1 MELHKFKRLI
11 YSSISILLYTFIMLA
26 SFHIMYEFDSNINN
40 ITDIFN
46 QYISRFF
53 YLCLIIFLEFTVL
66 VFIESMFFKEKTHSI
81 IRFLVTF
88 KNHKEKWIF
97 HSELGPFLIMITKKR
112 ITIFKQNYL
121 TLIEIEK
128 IENIGDVKLTIIQI
142 KDILDIHFINV
153 IETIKNNSN
162 QRLNSLDEW
171 DGYLDTQTRIDNK
184 INKLLKWC
192 Q

>member
-1 MELHKFKRLI
+1 
-11 YSSISILLYTFIMLA
+11 
-26 SFHIMYEFDSNINN
+26 
-40 ITDIFN
+40 
-46 QYISRFF
+46 
-53 YLCLIIFLEFTVL
+53 
-66 VFIESMFFKEKTHSI
+66 
-81 IRFLVTF
+81 
-88 KNHKEKWIF
+88 
-97 HSELGPFLIMITKKR
+97 MITKKR